1 MKISENH
8 QMIPIVRQK
17 DASAYPAGSIRITC
31 NPPECHPYALAM
43 ITTPNE
49 DQYFGRYCQQTND
62 TQHQTCL
69 LSHWYDSCKAGRTNA
84 FGQIGVHA
92 CRPVRCVPLT
102 ATHYRLRLAWSREQ
116 ALGTP

>member
-1 MKISENH
+1 MRTSTLAGTANKQTIHS
-8 QMIPIVRQK
+8 IKPVS
-17 DASAYPAGSIRITC
+17 SATG
-31 NPPECHPYALAM
+31 
-43 ITTPNE
+43 TTVAK
-49 DQYFGRYCQQTND
+49 QVVYKR
-62 TQHQTCL
+62 
-69 LSHWYDSCKAGRTNA
+69 